1 MNWVKRVTYQLS
13 TKITTKTKQGVMIL
27 DEADTII
34 FPEVGDF
41 FKETKYKNLMVI
53 GLTATPFHGKT
64 TGIEGGALAGMG
76 Y

>member
-1 MNWVKRVTYQLS
+1 
-13 TKITTKTKQGVMIL
+13 MIL

-34 FPEVGDF
+34 FPEVGGF

-64 TGIEGGALAGMG
+64 TGIEAGALAGMG